1 MPVRTTTTTRQARS
15 TVTSRVLAVVV
26 ALWLNLAVQPCAM
39 AFGDDHDCPHCP
51 PAQDMQMAGHHDH
64 QTDNAGTDC
73 ETSQSDCG
81 DIDDFSLDGRNTLG
95 KLKAK
100 PLPVAI
106 VAPVSPTAVR
116 NPIGFST
123 TAADP
128 PDPVASTTPL
138 HLLNC
143 VFLD

>member
-1 MPVRTTTTTRQARS
+1 MPVRRISTTRQARS
-15 TVTSRVLAVVV
+15 TVTSRALAVVV

-51 PAQDMQMAGHHDH
+51 PAQDMQMAGHHGH
-64 QTDNAGTDC
+64 QADEAATDC

-81 DIDDFSLDGRNTLG
+81 EIDDFSLQGRNTLS
-95 KLKAK
+95 KLKAE

-106 VAPVSPTAVR
+106 VAPASPLIAL

-128 PDPVASTTPL
+128 PEPVASTTAL

-143 VFLD
+143 VFLN

>member
-1 MPVRTTTTTRQARS
+1 MPVRMTSTTRQARS

-26 ALWLNLAVQPCAM
+26 ALWLNLAMQPCAM
-39 AFGDDHDCPHCP
+39 AFGNDQDCPHCP
-51 PAQDMQMAGHHDH
+51 PQQDMQMAGHHGPK
-64 QTDNAGTDC
+64 TDNAGTDC
-73 ETSQSDCG
+73 ETSQSDCSE
-81 DIDDFSLDGRNTLG
+81 IDDFSIDGRNSLS
-95 KLKAK
+95 KLHAK

-106 VAPVSPTAVR
+106 VAPASPMAIL

-128 PDPVASTTPL
+128 PRPVASSTPL

>member
-1 MPVRTTTTTRQARS
+1 
-15 TVTSRVLAVVV
+15 
-26 ALWLNLAVQPCAM
+26 
-39 AFGDDHDCPHCP
+39 
-51 PAQDMQMAGHHDH
+51 MAGHHDH
-64 QTDNAGTDC
+64 QSDNIGPGCA
-73 ETSQSDCG
+73 TSQSDCG

-106 VAPVSPTAVR
+106 VAPASPTVAL

-128 PDPVASTTPL
+128 PDPVAPTTPL
-138 HLLNC
+138 YLRNC

>member
-1 MPVRTTTTTRQARS
+1 
-15 TVTSRVLAVVV
+15 VLAVVV

-39 AFGDDHDCPHCP
+39 AFSDDHDCPHCP
-51 PAQDMQMAGHHDH
+51 PEQDMQMAGHHGH
-64 QTDNAGTDC
+64 QVDKAETDC
-73 ETSQSDCG
+73 DSSQPDCG

-106 VAPVSPTAVR
+106 VAPVSPTAALS
-116 NPIGFST
+116 PIGFST

-138 HLLNC
+138 HLIYC

>member
-1 MPVRTTTTTRQARS
+1 MPVRTTSTTRQARS

-39 AFGDDHDCPHCP
+39 AFSDDHDCPHCP
-51 PAQDMQMAGHHDH
+51 PEQDMQMAGHHGH
-64 QTDNAGTDC
+64 QADKAETDC
-73 ETSQSDCG
+73 DSSQPDCG

-106 VAPVSPTAVR
+106 VAPVSPTAALS
-116 NPIGFST
+116 PIGFST

-138 HLLNC
+138 HLIYC

>member
-1 MPVRTTTTTRQARS
+1 MRRMFTTRQATT

-39 AFGDDHDCPHCP
+39 AFEDDGDCPHCP
-51 PAQDMQMAGHHDH
+51 PAQDMQMAGHHGH
-64 QTDNAGTDC
+64 QDDSANPGC
-73 ETSQSDCG
+73 ETAQSDCG
-81 DIDDFSLDGRNTLG
+81 EIEDFSLDGRNHLS
-95 KLKAK
+95 KLKDKAE
-100 PLPVAI
+100 LVAI
-106 VAPVSPTAVR
+106 VASPVPIAALD
-116 NPIGFST
+116 PIGFST

-128 PDPVASTTPL
+128 PGLLASPTRL

>member
-1 MPVRTTTTTRQARS
+1 MRTTPTIRQARS

-39 AFGDDHDCPHCP
+39 AFGDDQDCPHCP
-51 PAQDMQMAGHHDH
+51 PMQDMQMAGHHGH
-64 QTDNAGTDC
+64 QTDNTGKDC

-81 DIDDFSLDGRNTLG
+81 EIDDFSLDGRNSLS
-95 KLKAK
+95 KLQAK

-106 VAPVSPTAVR
+106 VAPASPMAIVD
-116 NPIGFST
+116 PIGFST

-128 PDPVASTTPL
+128 PRPLASSTPL